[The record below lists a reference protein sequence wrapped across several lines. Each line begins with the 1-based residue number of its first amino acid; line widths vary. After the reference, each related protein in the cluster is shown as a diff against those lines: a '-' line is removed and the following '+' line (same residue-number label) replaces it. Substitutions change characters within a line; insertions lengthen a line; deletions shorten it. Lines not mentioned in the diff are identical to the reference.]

1 MNDIIKIDKS
11 LEDAGL
17 LIKGVS
23 ETLVNKAKDQKVGFL
38 GVLFGMI
45 GASSL
50 GNLLKGRGLTRGGEG
65 TIRKGEGTIR
75 AGQDF

>member
-1 MNDIIKIDKS
+1 M
-11 LEDAGL
+11 
-17 LIKGVS
+17 IKGVS
-23 ETLVNKAKDQKVGFL
+23 ETLINKAKYQKVGFL

-65 TIRKGEGTIR
+65 TIRKGEGTTR